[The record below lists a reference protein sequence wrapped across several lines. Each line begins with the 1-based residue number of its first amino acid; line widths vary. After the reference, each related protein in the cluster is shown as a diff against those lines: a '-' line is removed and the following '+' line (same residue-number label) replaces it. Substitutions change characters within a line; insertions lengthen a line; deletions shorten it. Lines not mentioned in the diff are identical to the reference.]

1 MDTGFITNQGRAS
14 LSKVSLVV
22 ITTRKYIWG
31 HLPFVR
37 TGPQQQPVNN
47 LNSMVIPNW
56 ELFLGKLTFLG
67 RISLAIIISVWQNW
81 YIPFFPLVSPV
92 GQFRQMV
99 SAYDLVCCC
108 AFPVCTCIR
117 APRENLSIINISM
130 TYLNQYC
137 KNIQEHHQRD
147 KSVFFCSQD
156 SCNQQDKPCTLLI
169 VLLHMLL
176 QKQIE
181 PVKSNLH

>member
-1 MDTGFITNQGRAS
+1 
-14 LSKVSLVV
+14 
-22 ITTRKYIWG
+22 
-31 HLPFVR
+31 
-37 TGPQQQPVNN
+37 
-47 LNSMVIPNW
+47 MVMANW

-67 RISLAIIISVWQNW
+67 RMISLAIIISVWQNW
-81 YIPFFPLVSPV
+81 YIPFFALVSWPV
-92 GQFRQMV
+92 PTKLMV
-99 SAYDLVCCC
+99 SAYDLVCCSPI
-108 AFPVCTCIR
+108 PVCTCIR

-147 KSVFFCSQD
+147 KSVFFCSRD

-181 PVKSNLH
+181 LVKSNLHWLRPSYDLKLIKYDYQLHQNNTMG